1 MTSTHSIQ
9 REAIKS
15 LGQRRRRWIIITKLM
30 MNGKKVVVVMPAY
43 NAEKTLRQTV
53 AEVDRNIVDEI
64 VLVDDYSKDRTIQIA
79 HELGLHVVAHDRN
92 RGYGGNQKSCYRKAL
107 EMGADIVVM
116 VHPDYQY
123 TPKLIGAMV
132 GVLLTDE
139 FDIGLASRILG
150 GGALKGGMPWW
161 KYIANRFLTL
171 AQNLLTSMKLSEY
184 HTGYRSFTRRL
195 LTSLPLDANSDDFI
209 FDNQMLLQAHFAGFG
224 IAEITCP
231 TKYFN
236 DASSINFRRS
246 VKYGLGCLW
255 VSVQYLLAKWRLWNI
270 AIFPTAI
277 LMTSHTPTR
286 ETVQ

>member
-1 MTSTHSIQ
+1 
-9 REAIKS
+9 
-15 LGQRRRRWIIITKLM
+15 M

-64 VLVDDYSKDRTIQIA
+64 VLVDDCSKDRTIQIA

-171 AQNLLTSMKLSEY
+171 VQNLITSMKLSEY
-184 HTGYRSFTRRL
+184 HTGYRSFTRKL
-195 LTSLPLDANSDDFI
+195 LTSLPLEANSDDFI

-246 VKYGLGCLW
+246 IKYGIGCLW
-255 VSVQYLLAKWRLWNI
+255 VSVQYLLAKWRVWNN

-277 LMTSHTPTR
+277 LMTSRPHTR
-286 ETVQ
+286 EPLQ